1 MSGTPI
7 RGFAG
12 TITAGAADTP
22 VGWIT
27 SWEVSV
33 ESDNQT
39 IGPFIND
46 NGQMY
51 TYNTSTSLN
60 GSFDGVVPSSKNAG
74 QTVLVSGGLNSTYVK
89 LVLTTTGGY
98 TITVP
103 SGLITSFT
111 LGQDAGETASFSADF
126 MSNGSFTVA

>member
-12 TITAGAADTP
+12 TITIGASDTP
-22 VGWIT
+22 VGWIS

-33 ESDNQT
+33 ENDNQT

-46 NGQMY
+46 GGAMY
-51 TYNTSTSLN
+51 TYNTAVSLN
-60 GSFDGVVPSSKNAG
+60 GSFDGVVPSGKNAG
-74 QTVLVSGGLNSTYVK
+74 QTLLVTNATGSTYVK

-103 SGLITSFT
+103 SGLITSLT
-111 LGQDAGETASFSADF
+111 LGQDAGETTSISADF
-126 MSNGSFTVA
+126 MANGNFTIA